1 MPYQGITLCI
11 LVTVSILV
19 YIAGFSYQVSSLTTC
34 LTSYINKLSR
44 KLSLQNNCKFNI
56 SGDPRFPGEDED
68 SDSDAESENVRN
80 KLILVPYEEND
91 NTIIV
96 NIYEAI
102 KVCQVGVT

>member
-56 SGDPRFPGEDED
+56 SGDQPPRQDED